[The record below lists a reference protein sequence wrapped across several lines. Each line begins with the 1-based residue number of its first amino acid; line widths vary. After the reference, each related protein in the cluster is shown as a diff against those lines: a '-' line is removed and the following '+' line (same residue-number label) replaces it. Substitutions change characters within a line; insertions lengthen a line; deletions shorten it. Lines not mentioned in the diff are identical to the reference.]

1 MHLASARVTL
11 QSGRFP
17 CNGLDPILYAAMG
30 TESAFLKNT
39 WYVAAWSHEIAAD
52 TMLARTVTRVP
63 LLLWRGQTG
72 RVNAL
77 EDRCCHRAAPL
88 SKGRRE
94 GDCIR
99 CMYHGLLFD
108 ATGRCVEIPSQDF
121 IPAAA
126 RVRAFPVVE
135 RFKWIWVWM
144 GDPDKADESLIPDT
158 HYLDDPAW
166 RGLPDYMHYDAN
178 YLLITDNLLD
188 FSHLSYVHETTLGGS
203 ANYARIRPKVT
214 PSARSVRVERW
225 LIDEK
230 PAPFLQKLKTWA
242 GNVDRWNIYEVVL
255 PGVLLMDSGSAP
267 TGTGAPEGRR
277 VDAAQFFS
285 CQAVTPETD
294 RSSHYFFQ
302 QLHAFALDDPGI
314 TANLA
319 ESVRAGFLEDK
330 EIILAQ
336 QRVLDLDPDAPMLA
350 MRMDTALASFRALLG
365 KALADE
371 REASTGG
378 EAGGAISSGTGP

>member
-1 MHLASARVTL
+1 
-11 QSGRFP
+11 
-17 CNGLDPILYAAMG
+17 MG

-52 TMLARTVTRVP
+52 ALLARTVTRVP
-63 LLLWRGQTG
+63 LLLWRDAAG
-72 RVNAL
+72 RVIAL

-94 GDCIR
+94 GDRVR

-108 ATGRCVEIPSQDF
+108 TAGRCVEIPSQEY
-121 IPAAA
+121 IPPAA

-135 RFKWIWVWM
+135 RHQWIWVWM
-144 GDPDKADESLIPDT
+144 GNPERADESLIPDT
-158 HYLDDPAW
+158 YTIDDPNW
-166 RGLPDYMHYDAN
+166 RGVPGYLHYDAN

-188 FSHLSYVHETTLGGS
+188 FSHLSYVHEKTLGGS
-203 ANYARIRPKVT
+203 AKYAGIRPKVT
-214 PSARSVRVERW
+214 RSARGVRVERW
-225 LIDEK
+225 LLDDK

-242 GNVDRWNIYEVVL
+242 GNVDRWNIYEVML

-285 CQAVTPETD
+285 CQAVTPETE

-302 QLHAFALDDPGI
+302 QLHAFALDDPSV

-350 MRMDTALASFRALLG
+350 MRMDAALASFRALLG
-365 KALADE
+365 KALAAE
-371 REASTGG
+371 RESGMAG
-378 EAGGAISSGTGP
+378 EAGAHSS